1 MAILKLR
8 RHTYFVNVDTIQV
21 EQVSNG
27 RFSVSYDRV
36 VGEDGEV
43 VSEGHTFT
51 VVGGVASGGSAREWF
66 VHHPLFFGDEWL
78 PCTSMI
84 QAIRLGAQY

>member
-8 RHTYFVNVDTIQV
+8 RHTYFVNVNSIKVT
-21 EQVSNG
+21 QVSAG
-27 RFSVSYDRV
+27 RFNVTYDRNV
-36 VGEDGEV
+36 SEDGEV
-43 VSEGHTFT
+43 INEGRSFT
-51 VVGGVASGGSAREWF
+51 VIGGRASGGTAREWF
-66 VHHPLFFGDEWL
+66 VHHPEFYGEEWL